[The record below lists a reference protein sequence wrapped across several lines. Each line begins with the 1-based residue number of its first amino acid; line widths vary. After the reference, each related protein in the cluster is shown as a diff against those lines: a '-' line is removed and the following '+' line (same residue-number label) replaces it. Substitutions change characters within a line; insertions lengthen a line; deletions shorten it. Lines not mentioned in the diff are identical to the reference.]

1 MVGSGRCVKETGAA
15 LNPHRRTRR
24 KAERAGVDLSEWE
37 GEFLGS
43 VETRIQTYGRAFGDP
58 EKGAP
63 GQALSALQHRKL
75 KEIAAKASGEA
86 PTRSGRT
93 GRRRAGQ
100 GAIGAASRAEDE
112 AVSYTPPRAHET
124 KANPVWPLLLE

>member
-1 MVGSGRCVKETGAA
+1 LKRGPADPREAAKRAA
-15 LNPHRRTRR
+15 LNALRRTRR
-24 KAERAGVDLSEWE
+24 KAERSGVDLSDWE

-75 KEIAAKASGEA
+75 KEIAAKASGDA
-86 PTRSGRT
+86 PAPKGRSRFRRGGRD
-93 GRRRAGQ
+93 RAGPV
-100 GAIGAASRAEDE
+100 E
-112 AVSYTPPRAHET
+112 ADGE
-124 KANPVWPLLLE
+124 

>member
-1 MVGSGRCVKETGAA
+1 MKRGPADPREAAKRAA
-15 LNPHRRTRR
+15 LNALRRTRR
-24 KAERAGVDLSEWE
+24 KADRSGVDLSEWE

-75 KEIAAKASGEA
+75 KEIAAKAAGKPEEA
-86 PTRSGRT
+86 GPKRRQGFRIR
-93 GRRRAGQ
+93 GRRPAPG
-100 GAIGAASRAEDE
+100 GDE
-112 AVSYTPPRAHET
+112 TD
-124 KANPVWPLLLE
+124 